1 MVRVTWRSPHHC
13 QRSGGLVERVSLFY
27 SLALPP
33 ALSHHSPLLLTRTQ
47 DEGEGWSSDSSNAD
61 TDQSESSSSDEAMET
76 QNGELT

>member
-1 MVRVTWRSPHHC
+1 M
-13 QRSGGLVERVSLFY
+13 ERVPILF
-27 SLALPP
+27 PP
-33 ALSHHSPLLLTRTQ
+33 PSSRPLSHSPLLLTRTQ